1 MFTGVV
7 CILNLALSIISE
19 SQCRYGTLDVRWVPV

>member
-19 SQCRYGTLDVRWVPV
+19 SRCRYGTLDVR